1 MTSVSDINPV
11 ATQTPA
17 GLGPLGPQLARGLA
31 SAQEFLRQ
39 PAIVRATPII
49 LVGLIMIVGLAA
61 IFMMR
66 EPAMTQ
72 LFPHLSEE
80 DKALVMQNL
89 EAQGIKGKLD
99 GATGQLLVPRNDYYR
114 AKMQLAAAGLPKASV
129 TGYDL
134 LTQLP
139 LGSSRAVE
147 QVKLKQ
153 AQESELAR
161 SIMEIRD
168 IEGARVHLALPER
181 SAFVRDQ
188 TPPSASVF
196 LRLAPGRSL
205 SVGQVQSITHLVSS
219 SVPYMPVASVTVVDQ
234 SGGLLT
240 NPSRDAEMGLSSQQ
254 LEYKSQVE
262 KILRERVA
270 NLLTPII
277 GIGNFNSEVNADI
290 DFTRTEQTN
299 EIFDPTNQILR
310 SQQESIQESAEGRSR
325 GVPGAASNSPPT
337 TPAITATP
345 PANASAASGD
355 TTRNKSSTTVR
366 NFEVSKEVRST
377 RRATGDVKRLTLAV
391 VLRSGTTVDENG
403 RVVEKPISDE
413 EKTRLTQLL
422 QEAIGYNADR
432 GDKLTIISSSFAE
445 EKKYQGRS
453 WYDAPWL
460 EDAIKQIAI
469 VLILGVVVLG
479 ALKPF
484 LERLLDQS
492 MTASM
497 RTDEPVLGDGET
509 IEVREG
515 ESLEQIKA
523 RLKPKKPAIS
533 ADMLDTANT
542 YDDKV
547 TLIRMLVGDDATRVT
562 AVLKSLIQR
571 DLN

>member
-1 MTSVSDINPV
+1 MP
-11 ATQTPA
+11 
-17 GLGPLGPQLARGLA
+17 
-31 SAQEFLRQ
+31 
-39 PAIVRATPII
+39 IV
-49 LVGLIMIVGLAA
+49 LVGLVIMVGLAA
-61 IFMMR
+61 IFTMR

-72 LFPHLSEE
+72 LFPRLGEE
-80 DKALVMQNL
+80 DKSLVMQNL
-89 EAQGIKGKLD
+89 EAQGIKAKLD
-99 GATGQLLVPRNDYYR
+99 MSTGQLLVPRNDYYR

-134 LTQLP
+134 LTALP
-139 LGSSRAVE
+139 LGASRAVE

-196 LRLAPGRSL
+196 LRLSPGRSL

-240 NPSRDAEMGLSSQQ
+240 NPSRDTELGLSSQQ
-254 LEYKSQVE
+254 LDYKTQVE
-262 KILRERVA
+262 KLLRERVA

-277 GIGNFNSEVNADI
+277 GTGNFNSEVNADI
-290 DFTRTEQTN
+290 DFTRTELTN
-299 EIFDPTNQILR
+299 ETFDPTTQIMR
-310 SQQESIQESAEGRSR
+310 SQQETIQESSDGRAR
-325 GVPGAASNSPPT
+325 GIPGATANQAPN
-337 TPAITATP
+337 TPALTPTP
-345 PANASAASGD
+345 PANNNASASDGS
-355 TTRNKSSTTVR
+355 RNKSSTTVR
-366 NFEVSKEVRST
+366 NYEVSKEIRST
-377 RRATGDVKRLTLAV
+377 RRATGDIKRLTLAV
-391 VLRSGTTVDENG
+391 VVRSGSTVDENG
-403 RVVEKPISDE
+403 KTVEKPLNDE
-413 EKTRLTQLL
+413 EKGRLTQLL
-422 QEAIGYNADR
+422 QEAVGYSAER

-445 EKKYQGRS
+445 EKKYETRS
-453 WYDAPWL
+453 WFDAPWL
-460 EDAIKQIAI
+460 EDAIKQLAI

-484 LERLLDQS
+484 LERLLDRS
-492 MTASM
+492 LSASS
-497 RTDEPVLGDGET
+497 RADEPVVAEDGTT

-523 RLKPKKPAIS
+523 RLKPKKSTIS
-533 ADMLDTANT
+533 PEMLDTANT

>member
-1 MTSVSDINPV
+1 MSDINPV
-11 ATQTPA
+11 ATQPPA
-17 GLGPLGPQLARGLA
+17 GLGMLGPQLARGLA

-39 PAIVRATPII
+39 PAIVRSTPII
-49 LVGLIMIVGLAA
+49 LVGLVILVGLSA

-72 LFPHLSEE
+72 LFPRLGEE

-89 EAQGIKGKLD
+89 EAQGIKAKLD

-139 LGSSRAVE
+139 LGASRAVE

-196 LRLAPGRSL
+196 LRLSPGRSL

-219 SVPYMPVASVTVVDQ
+219 SVPYMPVGSVTVVDQ

-240 NPSRDAEMGLSSQQ
+240 NPSRDTELGLSSQQ

-290 DFTRTEQTN
+290 DFTRTESTN
-299 EIFDPTNQILR
+299 ETFDPTNQIIR
-310 SQQESIQESAEGRSR
+310 SQQETIQESAEGRAR
-325 GVPGAASNSPPT
+325 GVPGATTNSPPT
-337 TPAITATP
+337 TPSLTTTP
-345 PANASAASGD
+345 PTGGATGASD
-355 TTRNKSSTTVR
+355 TARNKSSTTVR
-366 NFEVSKEVRST
+366 NYEVSKEVRST
-377 RRATGDVKRLTLAV
+377 RRATGDIKRLTLAV
-391 VLRSGTTVDENG
+391 VVRSGTSVDENG
-403 RVVEKPISDE
+403 RTVEKPVSDE
-413 EKTRLTQLL
+413 EKGRLTQLL
-422 QEAIGYNADR
+422 QEAVGYSAER

-445 EKKYQGRS
+445 EKKYESRS

-469 VLILGVVVLG
+469 VLILGVVVIG

-497 RTDEPVLGDGET
+497 RTDEPVLGEGET

-515 ESLEQIKA
+515 ESLDQIKA
-523 RLKPKKPAIS
+523 RLKPKKAAIS
-533 ADMLDTANT
+533 AEMLDTANT

>member
-1 MTSVSDINPV
+1 MSDTNPV
-11 ATQTPA
+11 AIPTPA
-17 GLGPLGPQLARGLA
+17 GLGPIGSQIFQGLA
-31 SAQEFLRQ
+31 SVQDFLKQ
-39 PAIVRATPII
+39 PAIARSMPIV
-49 LVGLIMIVGLAA
+49 LVALVIIVGLAA
-61 IFMMR
+61 IFTMR

-72 LFPHLSEE
+72 LFPRLGEE
-80 DKALVMQNL
+80 DKGLVMQNL
-89 EAQGIKGKLD
+89 EAQGIKAKLD
-99 GATGQLLVPRNDYYR
+99 SSTGQLLVPRNDYYR

-129 TGYDL
+129 TVYDF
-134 LTQLP
+134 LTAMP
-139 LGSSRAVE
+139 LGASRAVE

-196 LRLAPGRSL
+196 LRLSPGRSL

-240 NPSRDAEMGLSSQQ
+240 NPSRDTELGLSSQQ
-254 LEYKSQVE
+254 LDYKTQVE
-262 KILRERVA
+262 KLLRERVA

-277 GIGNFNSEVNADI
+277 GTGNFNSEVNADI

-299 EIFDPTNQILR
+299 ETFDPTTQIMR
-310 SQQESIQESAEGRSR
+310 SQQETIQESSDARAR
-325 GVPGAASNSPPT
+325 GVPGATSNQAPN
-337 TPAITATP
+337 TPSLTPTP
-345 PANASAASGD
+345 PANSATGSD
-355 TTRNKSSTTVR
+355 STRNKSSTTVR
-366 NFEVSKEVRST
+366 NYEVSKEIRST
-377 RRATGDVKRLTLAV
+377 RRATGDIKRLTLAV
-391 VLRSGTTVDENG
+391 VVRSGTSLDENG
-403 RVVEKPISDE
+403 KTVEKPLSDE
-413 EKTRLTQLL
+413 EKGRLTQLL
-422 QEAIGYNADR
+422 QEAVGYSADR

-445 EKKYQGRS
+445 EKKYETRS
-453 WYDAPWL
+453 WFDAPWL
-460 EDAIKQIAI
+460 EDAIKQLAI

-484 LERLLDQS
+484 LERLLDRS
-492 MTASM
+492 MTAAT
-497 RTDEPVLGDGET
+497 RADEPAIAEDGTT

-523 RLKPKKPAIS
+523 RLKPKKSTIS
-533 ADMLDTANT
+533 PEMLDTANT

>member
-1 MTSVSDINPV
+1 MSDINPV

-325 GVPGAASNSPPT
+325 GVPGTASNSPPT

-445 EKKYQGRS
+445 EKKYEGRS

>member
-1 MTSVSDINPV
+1 M
-11 ATQTPA
+11 
-17 GLGPLGPQLARGLA
+17 RGLA
-31 SAQEFLRQ
+31 SVQEFMKQ
-39 PAIVRATPII
+39 PAIVRSMPIV
-49 LVGLIMIVGLAA
+49 LVGLVIMVGLTA
-61 IFMMR
+61 IFTMR
-66 EPAMTQ
+66 EPSMTQ
-72 LFPHLSEE
+72 LFPRLGEE
-80 DKALVMQNL
+80 DKSLVMQNL
-89 EAQGIKGKLD
+89 EAQGIKAKLD
-99 GATGQLLVPRNDYYR
+99 PSTGQLLVPRNDYYK

-134 LTQLP
+134 LTSLP
-139 LGSSRAVE
+139 LGASRAVE

-240 NPSRDAEMGLSSQQ
+240 NPSRDTELGLSSQQ
-254 LEYKSQVE
+254 LDYKTQVE
-262 KILRERVA
+262 KLLRERVA
-270 NLLTPII
+270 NLLTPIV
-277 GIGNFNSEVNADI
+277 GTGNFNSEVNADI

-299 EIFDPTNQILR
+299 ETFDPTTQIMR
-310 SQQESIQESAEGRSR
+310 SQQETIQESSDGRSR
-325 GVPGAASNSPPT
+325 GIPGATSNQAPNTPT
-337 TPAITATP
+337 LTPTP
-345 PANASAASGD
+345 PANGSNANTADS
-355 TTRNKSSTTVR
+355 TRNKSSTTVR
-366 NFEVSKEVRST
+366 NYEVSKEIRST
-377 RRATGDVKRLTLAV
+377 RRATGDIKRLTLAV
-391 VLRSGTTVDENG
+391 VVRSGTSVDENG
-403 RVVEKPISDE
+403 KTIEKPLSDE
-413 EKTRLTQLL
+413 EKNRLTQLL
-422 QEAIGYNADR
+422 QEAVGYSADR

-445 EKKYQGRS
+445 EKKYETRS
-453 WYDAPWL
+453 WFDAPWL
-460 EDAIKQIAI
+460 EDAIKQLAV

-484 LERLLDQS
+484 LERLLDRS
-492 MTASM
+492 LTASM
-497 RTDEPVLGDGET
+497 RADEPAVAEDGAT

-523 RLKPKKPAIS
+523 RLKPKKSTIS
-533 ADMLDTANT
+533 PEMLDTANT

>member
-1 MTSVSDINPV
+1 VSDINPV
-11 ATQTPA
+11 AIPTPA
-17 GLGPLGPQLARGLA
+17 GLGPYGPQIFRGLA
-31 SAQEFLRQ
+31 SVQEFLKQ
-39 PAIVRATPII
+39 PAIVRSTPIV
-49 LVGLIMIVGLAA
+49 LVGLVIMVGLAA
-61 IFMMR
+61 IFTMR

-72 LFPHLSEE
+72 LFPRLGEE
-80 DKALVMQNL
+80 DKSLVMQNL
-89 EAQGIKGKLD
+89 EAQGIKAKLD
-99 GATGQLLVPRNDYYR
+99 LSTGQLLVPRNDYYR

-134 LTQLP
+134 LTALP
-139 LGSSRAVE
+139 LGASRAVE

-196 LRLAPGRSL
+196 LRLSPGRSL

-240 NPSRDAEMGLSSQQ
+240 NPSRDTELGLSSQQ
-254 LEYKSQVE
+254 LDYKTQVE
-262 KILRERVA
+262 KLLRERVA
-270 NLLTPII
+270 NLLTPIV
-277 GIGNFNSEVNADI
+277 GTGNFNSEVNADI

-299 EIFDPTNQILR
+299 ETFDPTTQIMR
-310 SQQESIQESAEGRSR
+310 SQQETVQESSDGRAR
-325 GVPGAASNSPPT
+325 GVPGATANQAPN
-337 TPAITATP
+337 TPALTP
-345 PANASAASGD
+345 NAPANNGANSTESS
-355 TTRNKSSTTVR
+355 RNKSSTTVR
-366 NFEVSKEVRST
+366 NYEVSKEIRST
-377 RRATGDVKRLTLAV
+377 RRATGDIKRLTLAV
-391 VLRSGTTVDENG
+391 VVRSGTSMDENG
-403 RVVEKPISDE
+403 KAIEKPLSDE
-413 EKTRLTQLL
+413 EKGRLTQLL
-422 QEAIGYNADR
+422 QEAVGYSADR

-445 EKKYQGRS
+445 EKKYETRS
-453 WYDAPWL
+453 WFDAPWL
-460 EDAIKQIAI
+460 EDAIKQLAI

-484 LERLLDQS
+484 LERLLDRS
-492 MTASM
+492 LTAAS
-497 RTDEPVLGDGET
+497 RSDEPATAEDGTT

-523 RLKPKKPAIS
+523 RLKPKKSTIS
-533 ADMLDTANT
+533 PEMLDTANT

>member
-1 MTSVSDINPV
+1 MSDINP
-11 ATQTPA
+11 AAIPTQA
-17 GLGPLGPQLARGLA
+17 GFGPFGSQLTRGLA
-31 SAQEFLRQ
+31 SVQEFLQQ
-39 PAIVRATPII
+39 PAIVRSMPIV
-49 LVGLIMIVGLAA
+49 LVGLVIMVGVSA
-61 IFMMR
+61 IFAMR
-66 EPAMTQ
+66 EPSMTQ
-72 LFPHLSEE
+72 LFPRLGEE
-80 DKALVMQNL
+80 DKSLVMQNL
-89 EAQGIKGKLD
+89 EAQGIKAKLD
-99 GATGQLLVPRNDYYR
+99 TSTGQLLVPRNDYYR

-134 LTQLP
+134 LTALP
-139 LGSSRAVE
+139 LGASRAVE

-196 LRLAPGRSL
+196 LRLSPGRSL

-240 NPSRDAEMGLSSQQ
+240 NPSRDTELGLSSQQ
-254 LEYKSQVE
+254 LDYKTQVE
-262 KILRERVA
+262 KLLRERVA
-270 NLLTPII
+270 NLLTPIV
-277 GIGNFNSEVNADI
+277 GTGNFNSEVNADI

-299 EIFDPTNQILR
+299 ETFDPNTQILR
-310 SQQESIQESAEGRSR
+310 SQQETMQESAEGRAR
-325 GVPGAASNSPPT
+325 GIPGATSNQAPN
-337 TPAITATP
+337 TPALAATP
-345 PANASAASGD
+345 PNSNANGTD

-366 NFEVSKEVRST
+366 NYEVSKEIRST
-377 RRATGDVKRLTLAV
+377 RRATGEIKRLTLAV
-391 VLRSGTTVDENG
+391 VVRSGTSVDENG
-403 RVVEKPISDE
+403 KTIEKPLGEDE
-413 EKTRLTQLL
+413 TKRLTQLL
-422 QEAIGYNADR
+422 QEAVGYNPDR

-445 EKKYQGRS
+445 EKKYETRS
-453 WYDAPWL
+453 WFDAPWL
-460 EDAIKQIAI
+460 EDAIKQLAI

-484 LERLLDQS
+484 LERLLDRS
-492 MTASM
+492 LTASM
-497 RTDEPVLGDGET
+497 RADEPAIAEDGAT

-523 RLKPKKPAIS
+523 RLKPKKSTIS
-533 ADMLDTANT
+533 PEMLDTANT

>member
-1 MTSVSDINPV
+1 MSDINP
-11 ATQTPA
+11 AAIPTQA
-17 GLGPLGPQLARGLA
+17 GFGPFGPQLTRGLA
-31 SAQEFLRQ
+31 SVQEFLQQ
-39 PAIVRATPII
+39 PAIVRSMPIV
-49 LVGLIMIVGLAA
+49 LVGLVIMVGVAA
-61 IFMMR
+61 IFAMR
-66 EPAMTQ
+66 EPSMTQ
-72 LFPHLSEE
+72 LFPRLGEE
-80 DKALVMQNL
+80 DKSLVMQNL
-89 EAQGIKGKLD
+89 EAQGIKAKLD
-99 GATGQLLVPRNDYYR
+99 TSTGQLLVPRNDYYR

-134 LTQLP
+134 LTALP
-139 LGSSRAVE
+139 LGASRAVE

-240 NPSRDAEMGLSSQQ
+240 NPSRDTELGLSSQQ
-254 LEYKSQVE
+254 LDYKTQVE
-262 KILRERVA
+262 KLLRERVA
-270 NLLTPII
+270 NLLTPIV
-277 GIGNFNSEVNADI
+277 GTGNFNSEVNADI

-299 EIFDPTNQILR
+299 ETFDPNTQILR
-310 SQQESIQESAEGRSR
+310 SQQETMQESAEGRAH
-325 GVPGAASNSPPT
+325 GIPGATSNQAPN
-337 TPAITATP
+337 TPALAATP
-345 PANASAASGD
+345 PNSNANGTD

-366 NFEVSKEVRST
+366 NYEVSKEIRST
-377 RRATGDVKRLTLAV
+377 RRATGEIKRLTLAV
-391 VLRSGTTVDENG
+391 VVRSGTSVDENG
-403 RVVEKPISDE
+403 KTIEKPLGEDE
-413 EKTRLTQLL
+413 TKRLTQLL
-422 QEAIGYNADR
+422 QEAVGYNTDR

-445 EKKYQGRS
+445 EKKYETRS
-453 WYDAPWL
+453 WFDAPWL
-460 EDAIKQIAI
+460 EDAIKQLAI

-484 LERLLDQS
+484 LERLLDRS
-492 MTASM
+492 LTASM
-497 RTDEPVLGDGET
+497 RADEPAIAEDGAT

-523 RLKPKKPAIS
+523 RLKPKKSTIS
-533 ADMLDTANT
+533 PEMLDTANT

>member
-1 MTSVSDINPV
+1 MSDINPV
-11 ATQTPA
+11 AIPTPA
-17 GLGPLGPQLARGLA
+17 GLGPFGPQLMRGLA
-31 SAQEFLRQ
+31 GVQEFMKQ
-39 PAIVRATPII
+39 PAIVRSMPIV
-49 LVGLIMIVGLAA
+49 LVGLVIMVGLAA
-61 IFMMR
+61 IFTMR
-66 EPAMTQ
+66 EPSMTQ
-72 LFPHLSEE
+72 LFPRLGEE
-80 DKALVMQNL
+80 DKSLVMQNL
-89 EAQGIKGKLD
+89 EAQGIKAKLD
-99 GATGQLLVPRNDYYR
+99 PSTGQLLVPRNDYYK
-114 AKMQLAAAGLPKASV
+114 AKMQLASAGLPKASV

-134 LTQLP
+134 LTSLP
-139 LGSSRAVE
+139 LGASRAVE

-240 NPSRDAEMGLSSQQ
+240 NPSRDTELGLSSQQ
-254 LEYKSQVE
+254 LDYKTQVE
-262 KILRERVA
+262 KLLRERVA

-277 GIGNFNSEVNADI
+277 GTGNFNSEVNADI

-299 EIFDPTNQILR
+299 ETFDPTTQIMR
-310 SQQESIQESAEGRSR
+310 SQQETIQESSDGRSR
-325 GVPGAASNSPPT
+325 GVPGATSNQAPNTPT
-337 TPAITATP
+337 LTPTP
-345 PANASAASGD
+345 PANGSNASAADS
-355 TTRNKSSTTVR
+355 TRNKSSTTVR
-366 NFEVSKEVRST
+366 NYEVSKEIRST
-377 RRATGDVKRLTLAV
+377 RRATGDIKRLTLAV
-391 VLRSGTTVDENG
+391 VVRSGTSVDENG
-403 RVVEKPISDE
+403 KTIEKPLSDE
-413 EKTRLTQLL
+413 EKNRLTQLL
-422 QEAIGYNADR
+422 QEAVGYSADR

-445 EKKYQGRS
+445 EKKYETRS
-453 WYDAPWL
+453 WFDAPWL
-460 EDAIKQIAI
+460 EDAIKQLAV

-484 LERLLDQS
+484 LERLLDRS
-492 MTASM
+492 LIASM
-497 RTDEPVLGDGET
+497 RADEPAVAEDGAT

-523 RLKPKKPAIS
+523 RLKPKKSTIS
-533 ADMLDTANT
+533 PEMLDTANT

>member
-1 MTSVSDINPV
+1 
-11 ATQTPA
+11 
-17 GLGPLGPQLARGLA
+17 
-31 SAQEFLRQ
+31 
-39 PAIVRATPII
+39 
-49 LVGLIMIVGLAA
+49 
-61 IFMMR
+61 
-66 EPAMTQ
+66 
-72 LFPHLSEE
+72 
-80 DKALVMQNL
+80 
-89 EAQGIKGKLD
+89 
-99 GATGQLLVPRNDYYR
+99 
-114 AKMQLAAAGLPKASV
+114 MQLAAAGLPKASV

-134 LTQLP
+134 LTALP
-139 LGSSRAVE
+139 LGARRAVE

-196 LRLAPGRSL
+196 LRLSPGRSL

-240 NPSRDAEMGLSSQQ
+240 NPSRDTELGLSSQQ
-254 LEYKSQVE
+254 LDYKTQVE
-262 KILRERVA
+262 KLLRERVA

-277 GIGNFNSEVNADI
+277 GTGNFNSEVNADI

-299 EIFDPTNQILR
+299 ETFDPTTQIMR
-310 SQQESIQESAEGRSR
+310 SQQETIQESSDGRAR
-325 GVPGAASNSPPT
+325 GVPGATANQAPN
-337 TPAITATP
+337 TPSLTPTP
-345 PANASAASGD
+345 PATANNVQDSS
-355 TTRNKSSTTVR
+355 RNKSSTTVR
-366 NFEVSKEVRST
+366 NYEVSKEIRST
-377 RRATGDVKRLTLAV
+377 RRATGDIKRLTLAV
-391 VLRSGTTVDENG
+391 VVRSGTSVDENG
-403 RVVEKPISDE
+403 KTIEKPLSDE
-413 EKTRLTQLL
+413 EKGRLTQLL
-422 QEAIGYNADR
+422 QEAVGYSADR

-445 EKKYQGRS
+445 EKKYETRS
-453 WYDAPWL
+453 WFDAPWL
-460 EDAIKQIAI
+460 EDAIKQLAI

-484 LERLLDQS
+484 LERLLDRS
-492 MTASM
+492 LTASM
-497 RTDEPVLGDGET
+497 RADEPAIAEDGAT

-523 RLKPKKPAIS
+523 RLKPKKSTIS
-533 ADMLDTANT
+533 PEMLDTANT

>member
-1 MTSVSDINPV
+1 MSDINPV
-11 ATQTPA
+11 AIQTPA
-17 GLGPLGPQLARGLA
+17 GLGPFGPQLMRGLA
-31 SAQEFLRQ
+31 SVQEFLRQ
-39 PAIVRATPII
+39 PAIVRSMPIV
-49 LVGLIMIVGLAA
+49 LVGLVIMVGLAA
-61 IFMMR
+61 IFTMR
-66 EPAMTQ
+66 EPSMTQ
-72 LFPHLSEE
+72 LFPRLGEE
-80 DKALVMQNL
+80 DKSLVMQNL
-89 EAQGIKGKLD
+89 EAQGIKAKLD
-99 GATGQLLVPRNDYYR
+99 ASTGQLLVPRNDYYR

-134 LTQLP
+134 LTALP
-139 LGSSRAVE
+139 LGASRAVE

-240 NPSRDAEMGLSSQQ
+240 NPSRDTELGLSSQQ
-254 LEYKSQVE
+254 LDYKTQVE
-262 KILRERVA
+262 KLLRERVA
-270 NLLTPII
+270 NLLTPIV
-277 GIGNFNSEVNADI
+277 GTGNFNSEVNADI

-299 EIFDPTNQILR
+299 ETFDPTTQIIR
-310 SQQESIQESAEGRSR
+310 SQQETIQESSDGRSR
-325 GVPGAASNSPPT
+325 GIPGATANQAPN
-337 TPAITATP
+337 TPALTPTP
-345 PANASAASGD
+345 PANGANANSQDSS
-355 TTRNKSSTTVR
+355 RNKSSTTVR
-366 NFEVSKEVRST
+366 NFEVSKEIRST
-377 RRATGDVKRLTLAV
+377 RRATGDIKRLTLAV
-391 VLRSGTTVDENG
+391 VVRSGSAVDENG
-403 RVVEKPISDE
+403 KTVEKPLSDE
-413 EKTRLTQLL
+413 EKGRLTQLL
-422 QEAIGYNADR
+422 QEAVGYSADR

-445 EKKYQGRS
+445 EKKYETRS
-453 WYDAPWL
+453 WFDAPWL
-460 EDAIKQIAI
+460 EDAIKQLAI

-484 LERLLDQS
+484 LERLLDRS
-492 MTASM
+492 LTSSM
-497 RTDEPVLGDGET
+497 RADEPAIAEDGAT

-523 RLKPKKPAIS
+523 RLKPKKSTIS
-533 ADMLDTANT
+533 PEMLDTANT

>member
-1 MTSVSDINPV
+1 MSDINPV
-11 ATQTPA
+11 AIPTPA
-17 GLGPLGPQLARGLA
+17 GLGPFGPQLMRGLA
-31 SAQEFLRQ
+31 GVQEFMKQ
-39 PAIVRATPII
+39 PAIVRSMPIV
-49 LVGLIMIVGLAA
+49 LVGLVIMVGLTA
-61 IFMMR
+61 IFTMR
-66 EPAMTQ
+66 EPSMTQ
-72 LFPHLSEE
+72 LFPRLGEE
-80 DKALVMQNL
+80 DKSLVMQNL
-89 EAQGIKGKLD
+89 EAQGIKAKLD
-99 GATGQLLVPRNDYYR
+99 PSTGQLLVPRNDYYK
-114 AKMQLAAAGLPKASV
+114 AKMQLASAGLPKASV

-134 LTQLP
+134 LTSLP
-139 LGSSRAVE
+139 LGASRAVE

-240 NPSRDAEMGLSSQQ
+240 NPSRDTELGLSSQQ
-254 LEYKSQVE
+254 LDYKTQVE
-262 KILRERVA
+262 KLLRERVA

-277 GIGNFNSEVNADI
+277 GTGNFNSEVNADI

-299 EIFDPTNQILR
+299 ETFDPTTQIMR
-310 SQQESIQESAEGRSR
+310 SQQETIQESSDGRSR
-325 GVPGAASNSPPT
+325 GVPGATSNQAPNTPT
-337 TPAITATP
+337 LTPTP
-345 PANASAASGD
+345 PANGSNANAADS
-355 TTRNKSSTTVR
+355 TRNKSSTTVR
-366 NFEVSKEVRST
+366 NYEVSKEIRST
-377 RRATGDVKRLTLAV
+377 RRATGDIKRLTLAV
-391 VLRSGTTVDENG
+391 VVRSGTSVDENG
-403 RVVEKPISDE
+403 KTIEKPLSDE
-413 EKTRLTQLL
+413 EKNRLTQLL
-422 QEAIGYNADR
+422 QEAVGYSADR

-445 EKKYQGRS
+445 EKKYETRS
-453 WYDAPWL
+453 WFDAPWL
-460 EDAIKQIAI
+460 EDAIKQLAV

-484 LERLLDQS
+484 LERLLDRS
-492 MTASM
+492 LIASM
-497 RTDEPVLGDGET
+497 RADEPAVAEDGAT

-523 RLKPKKPAIS
+523 RLKPKKSTIS
-533 ADMLDTANT
+533 PEMLDTANT

>member
-1 MTSVSDINPV
+1 MSDINPV
-11 ATQTPA
+11 AIPTQA
-17 GLGPLGPQLARGLA
+17 GLGPFGSQLTRGLA
-31 SAQEFLRQ
+31 SVQEFLQQ
-39 PAIVRATPII
+39 PAIVRSMPIV
-49 LVGLIMIVGLAA
+49 LVGLVIMVGVAA
-61 IFMMR
+61 IFTMR
-66 EPAMTQ
+66 EPSMTQ
-72 LFPHLSEE
+72 LFPRLGEE
-80 DKALVMQNL
+80 DKSLVMQNL
-89 EAQGIKGKLD
+89 EAQGIKAKLD
-99 GATGQLLVPRNDYYR
+99 PSSGQLLVPRNDYYR
-114 AKMQLAAAGLPKASV
+114 AKMQLAAAGLPKASI

-134 LTQLP
+134 LTALP
-139 LGSSRAVE
+139 LGASRAVE

-196 LRLAPGRSL
+196 LRLSPGRSL
-205 SVGQVQSITHLVSS
+205 SGGQVQSITHLVSS

-240 NPSRDAEMGLSSQQ
+240 NPSRDTELGLSSQQ
-254 LEYKSQVE
+254 LDYKTQVE
-262 KILRERVA
+262 KLLRERVA
-270 NLLTPII
+270 NLLTPIV
-277 GIGNFNSEVNADI
+277 GTGNFNSEVNADI

-299 EIFDPTNQILR
+299 ETFDPNTQILR
-310 SQQESIQESAEGRSR
+310 SQQETMQESAEGRAR
-325 GVPGAASNSPPT
+325 GIPGATSNQAPN
-337 TPAITATP
+337 TPALAGTP
-345 PANASAASGD
+345 PAASGASGTD
-355 TTRNKSSTTVR
+355 STRNKSSTTVR
-366 NFEVSKEVRST
+366 NYEVSKEIRST
-377 RRATGDVKRLTLAV
+377 RRATGDIKRLTLAV
-391 VLRSGTTVDENG
+391 VVRSGTSVDENG
-403 RVVEKPISDE
+403 KTIEKPLGEDE
-413 EKTRLTQLL
+413 TKRLTQLL
-422 QEAIGYNADR
+422 QEAVGYNAER

-445 EKKYQGRS
+445 EKKYETRS
-453 WYDAPWL
+453 WFDAPWL
-460 EDAIKQIAI
+460 EDAIKQLAI

-484 LERLLDQS
+484 LERLLDRS
-492 MTASM
+492 LSASV
-497 RTDEPVLGDGET
+497 RADEPAVAEDGAT

-523 RLKPKKPAIS
+523 RLKPKKSTIS
-533 ADMLDTANT
+533 PEMLDTANT

>member
-1 MTSVSDINPV
+1 MSDINPV
-11 ATQTPA
+11 AIPTPA
-17 GLGPLGPQLARGLA
+17 GLGPFGPQLTRGLA
-31 SAQEFLRQ
+31 SVQEFLKQ
-39 PAIVRATPII
+39 PAIVRSMPIV
-49 LVGLIMIVGLAA
+49 LVGLVIMVGLAA
-61 IFMMR
+61 IFTMR
-66 EPAMTQ
+66 EPSMTQ
-72 LFPHLSEE
+72 LFPRLGEE
-80 DKALVMQNL
+80 DKSLVMQNL
-89 EAQGIKGKLD
+89 EAQGIKAKLD
-99 GATGQLLVPRNDYYR
+99 ASTGQLLVPRNDYYR

-134 LTQLP
+134 LTALP
-139 LGSSRAVE
+139 LGASRAVE

-196 LRLAPGRSL
+196 LRLSPGRSL

-219 SVPYMPVASVTVVDQ
+219 SVPYMPVSSVTVVDQ

-240 NPSRDAEMGLSSQQ
+240 NPSRDTELGLSSQQ
-254 LEYKSQVE
+254 LDYKTQVE
-262 KILRERVA
+262 KLLRERVA

-277 GIGNFNSEVNADI
+277 GTGNFNSEVNADI

-299 EIFDPTNQILR
+299 ETFDPTTQIMR
-310 SQQESIQESAEGRSR
+310 SQQETIQESSDGRAR
-325 GVPGAASNSPPT
+325 GIPGATANQAPNTPT
-337 TPAITATP
+337 LTPTP
-345 PANASAASGD
+345 PANTNATAQDSS
-355 TTRNKSSTTVR
+355 RNKSSTTVR
-366 NFEVSKEVRST
+366 NFEVSKEIRST
-377 RRATGDVKRLTLAV
+377 RRATGDIKRLTLAV
-391 VLRSGTTVDENG
+391 VVRSGTSVDENG
-403 RVVEKPISDE
+403 KTIEKPLSDE
-413 EKTRLTQLL
+413 EKGRLNQLL
-422 QEAIGYNADR
+422 QEAVGYNADR

-445 EKKYQGRS
+445 EKKYETRS
-453 WYDAPWL
+453 WFDAPWL
-460 EDAIKQIAI
+460 EDAIKQLAI

-484 LERLLDQS
+484 LERLLDRS
-492 MTASM
+492 LTASM
-497 RTDEPVLGDGET
+497 RTDEPVVAEDGTT

-523 RLKPKKPAIS
+523 RLKPKKSTIS
-533 ADMLDTANT
+533 PEMLDTANT

>member
-1 MTSVSDINPV
+1 MSDINPV
-11 ATQTPA
+11 AIPTQA
-17 GLGPLGPQLARGLA
+17 GLGPFGSQLTRGLA
-31 SAQEFLRQ
+31 SVQEFLQQ
-39 PAIVRATPII
+39 PAIVRSMPIV
-49 LVGLIMIVGLAA
+49 LVSLVIMVGVAA
-61 IFMMR
+61 IFTMR
-66 EPAMTQ
+66 EPSMTQ
-72 LFPHLSEE
+72 LFPRLGEE
-80 DKALVMQNL
+80 DKSLVMQNL
-89 EAQGIKGKLD
+89 EAQGIKAKLD
-99 GATGQLLVPRNDYYR
+99 TSTGQLLVPRNDYYR

-134 LTQLP
+134 LTALP
-139 LGSSRAVE
+139 LGASRAVE

-240 NPSRDAEMGLSSQQ
+240 NPSRDTELGLSSQQ
-254 LEYKSQVE
+254 LDYKTQVE
-262 KILRERVA
+262 KLLRERVA
-270 NLLTPII
+270 NLLTPIV
-277 GIGNFNSEVNADI
+277 GTGNFNSEVNADI

-299 EIFDPTNQILR
+299 ETFDPNTQILR
-310 SQQESIQESAEGRSR
+310 SQQETMQESAEGRAR
-325 GVPGAASNSPPT
+325 GIPGATSNQAPN
-337 TPAITATP
+337 TPALAATP
-345 PANASAASGD
+345 PNANANGSD

-366 NFEVSKEVRST
+366 NYEVSKEIRST
-377 RRATGDVKRLTLAV
+377 RRATGEIKRLTLAV
-391 VLRSGTTVDENG
+391 VVRSGTSVDENG
-403 RVVEKPISDE
+403 KTIEKPLGEDE
-413 EKTRLTQLL
+413 TKRLTQLL
-422 QEAIGYNADR
+422 QEAVGYNADR

-445 EKKYQGRS
+445 EKKYETRS
-453 WYDAPWL
+453 WFDAPWL
-460 EDAIKQIAI
+460 EDAIKQLAI

-484 LERLLDQS
+484 LERLLDRS
-492 MTASM
+492 LTAST
-497 RTDEPVLGDGET
+497 RADEPAVAEDGAT

-523 RLKPKKPAIS
+523 RLKPKKSTIS
-533 ADMLDTANT
+533 PEMLDTANT

>member
-1 MTSVSDINPV
+1 MSDINPV
-11 ATQTPA
+11 AIPRPS
-17 GLGPLGPQLARGLA
+17 GLGPLGSQLTRGLA

-39 PAIVRATPII
+39 PAIVRSTPII
-49 LVGLIMIVGLAA
+49 LVGLVMLVGLGA
-61 IFMMR
+61 IFTMR

-72 LFPHLSEE
+72 LFPQLGEE

-99 GATGQLLVPRNDYYR
+99 PSTGQLLVPRNDYYR

-139 LGSSRAVE
+139 LGASRAVE

-196 LRLAPGRSL
+196 LKLSPGRSL

-219 SVPYMPVASVTVVDQ
+219 SVPYMPVGNVTVVDQ

-240 NPSRDAEMGLSSQQ
+240 NPSRDTELGLSSQQ
-254 LEYKSQVE
+254 LEYKGQVE

-270 NLLTPII
+270 NLLTPIV

-299 EIFDPTNQILR
+299 ETFDPTTQIIR
-310 SQQESIQESAEGRSR
+310 SQQETIQESAEGRAR
-325 GVPGAASNSPPT
+325 GIPGATSNQPPN
-337 TPAITATP
+337 TPTLTATP
-345 PANASAASGD
+345 PNAATANATDAA
-355 TTRNKSSTTVR
+355 RNKSSTTVR
-366 NFEVSKEVRST
+366 NYEVSKEVRST
-377 RRATGDVKRLTLAV
+377 RRATGDIKRLSLAV
-391 VLRSGTTVDENG
+391 VVRSGTVADENG
-403 RVVEKPISDE
+403 KMVEKPLGDDE
-413 EKTRLTQLL
+413 KGRLTQLL
-422 QEAIGYNADR
+422 QEAVGYSAER

-445 EKKYQGRS
+445 EKKYEARS

-484 LERLLDQS
+484 LERLLDRS

-497 RTDEPVLGDGET
+497 RTDEPVVGDGET

-523 RLKPKKPAIS
+523 RLKPKKAAIS
-533 ADMLDTANT
+533 AEMLDTANT

>member
-1 MTSVSDINPV
+1 MSDTNPV
-11 ATQTPA
+11 AIPTPA
-17 GLGPLGPQLARGLA
+17 GLGPIGSQIFQGLA
-31 SAQEFLRQ
+31 SVQDFLKQ
-39 PAIVRATPII
+39 PAIARSMPIV
-49 LVGLIMIVGLAA
+49 LVALVIIVGLAA
-61 IFMMR
+61 IFTMR

-72 LFPHLSEE
+72 LFPRLGEE
-80 DKALVMQNL
+80 DKGLVMQNL
-89 EAQGIKGKLD
+89 EAQGIKAKLD
-99 GATGQLLVPRNDYYR
+99 SSTGQLLVPRNDYYR
-114 AKMQLAAAGLPKASV
+114 AKMQLAAAGLPRASV
-129 TGYDL
+129 TGYDV
-134 LTQLP
+134 LTALP
-139 LGSSRAVE
+139 LGASRAVE

-196 LRLAPGRSL
+196 LRLSPGRSL

-240 NPSRDAEMGLSSQQ
+240 NPSRDTELGLSSQQ
-254 LEYKSQVE
+254 LDYKTQVE
-262 KILRERVA
+262 KLLRERVA

-277 GIGNFNSEVNADI
+277 GTGNFNSEVNADI

-299 EIFDPTNQILR
+299 ETFDPTTQIMR
-310 SQQESIQESAEGRSR
+310 SQQETIQESSDARAR
-325 GVPGAASNSPPT
+325 GVPGATSNQAPN
-337 TPAITATP
+337 TPSLTPTP
-345 PANASAASGD
+345 PANSATGSD
-355 TTRNKSSTTVR
+355 STRNKSSTTVR
-366 NFEVSKEVRST
+366 NYEVSKEIRST
-377 RRATGDVKRLTLAV
+377 RRATGDIKRLTLAV
-391 VLRSGTTVDENG
+391 VVRSGTSLDENG
-403 RVVEKPISDE
+403 KTVEKPLSDE
-413 EKTRLTQLL
+413 EKGRLTQLL
-422 QEAIGYNADR
+422 QEAVGYSADR

-445 EKKYQGRS
+445 EKKYETRS
-453 WYDAPWL
+453 WFDAPWL
-460 EDAIKQIAI
+460 EDAIKQLAI

-484 LERLLDQS
+484 LERLLDRS
-492 MTASM
+492 MTAAT
-497 RTDEPVLGDGET
+497 RADEPAIAEDGTT

-523 RLKPKKPAIS
+523 RLKPKKSTIS
-533 ADMLDTANT
+533 PEMLDTANT

>member
-1 MTSVSDINPV
+1 VSDINPV
-11 ATQTPA
+11 ATQPPA
-17 GLGPLGPQLARGLA
+17 GLGMLGPQLARGLA

-39 PAIVRATPII
+39 PAIVRSTPII
-49 LVGLIMIVGLAA
+49 LVGLVILVGLSA

-72 LFPHLSEE
+72 LFPRLGEE

-89 EAQGIKGKLD
+89 EAQGIKAKLD

-139 LGSSRAVE
+139 LGASRAVE

-196 LRLAPGRSL
+196 LRLSPGRSL

-219 SVPYMPVASVTVVDQ
+219 SVPYMPVGSVTVVDQ

-240 NPSRDAEMGLSSQQ
+240 NPSRDTELGLSSQQ

-290 DFTRTEQTN
+290 DFTRTESTN
-299 EIFDPTNQILR
+299 ETFDPTNQIIR
-310 SQQESIQESAEGRSR
+310 SQQETIQESAEGRAR
-325 GVPGAASNSPPT
+325 GVPGATTNSPPT
-337 TPAITATP
+337 TPSLTTTP
-345 PANASAASGD
+345 PTGGATGASD
-355 TTRNKSSTTVR
+355 TARNKSSTTVR
-366 NFEVSKEVRST
+366 NYEVSKEVRST
-377 RRATGDVKRLTLAV
+377 RRATGDIKRLTLAV
-391 VLRSGTTVDENG
+391 VVRSGTSVDENG
-403 RVVEKPISDE
+403 RTVEKPVSDE
-413 EKTRLTQLL
+413 EKGRLTQLL
-422 QEAIGYNADR
+422 QEAVGYSAER

-445 EKKYQGRS
+445 EKKYESRS

-469 VLILGVVVLG
+469 VLILGVVVIG

-497 RTDEPVLGDGET
+497 RTDEPVLGEGET

-515 ESLEQIKA
+515 ESLDQIKA
-523 RLKPKKPAIS
+523 RLKPKKAAIS
-533 ADMLDTANT
+533 AEMLDTANT

>member
-1 MTSVSDINPV
+1 VSDINPV

-39 PAIVRATPII
+39 PAIVRSTPII
-49 LVGLIMIVGLAA
+49 LVGLVILVGLSA
-61 IFMMR
+61 IFAMR

-72 LFPHLSEE
+72 LFPRLGEE

-99 GATGQLLVPRNDYYR
+99 PSTGQLLVPRNDYYR

-139 LGSSRAVE
+139 LGASRAVE

-196 LRLAPGRSL
+196 LRLSPGRSL

-219 SVPYMPVASVTVVDQ
+219 SVPYMPVGSVTVVDQ
-234 SGGLLT
+234 TGGLLT
-240 NPSRDAEMGLSSQQ
+240 NPSRDTELGLSSQQ

-299 EIFDPTNQILR
+299 ETFDPTNQIIR
-310 SQQESIQESAEGRSR
+310 SQQETIQESAEGRAR
-325 GVPGAASNSPPT
+325 GVPGATSIQPPT
-337 TPAITATP
+337 TPSLTTTA
-345 PANASAASGD
+345 PAAANGQE
-355 TTRNKSSTTVR
+355 TARNKSSTMVK
-366 NFEVSKEVRST
+366 NYEVSKEVRST
-377 RRATGDVKRLTLAV
+377 RRATGDIKRLTLAV
-391 VLRSGTTVDENG
+391 VVRSGSSLDENG
-403 RVVEKPISDE
+403 KSVEKPISDE
-413 EKTRLTQLL
+413 EKGRLTQLL
-422 QEAIGYNADR
+422 QEAVGYSADR

-445 EKKYQGRS
+445 EKKYEGRS

-497 RTDEPVLGDGET
+497 RTDEPVVGDGET

-523 RLKPKKPAIS
+523 RLKPKKAAIS
-533 ADMLDTANT
+533 AEMLDTANT